1 MEICVLCLLM
11 VFHLQSAQFVFG
23 ATAPLPLLISRL
35 IGPGAAARRL
45 SGPSCSSSFFFCHQN
60 GHSAKPGRGE
70 FHCHSTGSLA
80 PEDPKRSDPA
90 TVRYPRVIWYQK
102 NPREME
108 ETGRRSESEKLT
120 ASVKSACVSFMN
132 QSGSGRRI
140 KWDQS
145 PDQSN
150 CISRSLRSPP
160 PGFTFKIWHLAFIS

>member
-1 MEICVLCLLM
+1 METCVLCLLL

-45 SGPSCSSSFFFCHQN
+45 SGPSCSSFFFCHQN

-80 PEDPKRSDPA
+80 PDDPKGFDPA

-102 NPREME
+102 NPREMKE
-108 ETGRRSESEKLT
+108 RRVEKLT
-120 ASVKSACVSFMN
+120 VSVRSACVSFMN

-150 CISRSLRSPP
+150 CISRTQGAPP
-160 PGFTFKIWHLAFIS
+160 PGFT

>member
-1 MEICVLCLLM
+1 MEICVLCLLL

-108 ETGRRSESEKLT
+108 ETGRRLESGKVDSQCQKCL
-120 ASVKSACVSFMN
+120 CVIHESKWEWPTD
-132 QSGSGRRI
+132 QVGPKSGSE
-140 KWDQS
+140 Q
-145 PDQSN
+145 
-150 CISRSLRSPP
+150 L
-160 PGFTFKIWHLAFIS
+160 H